1 VLNASTLFQGVL
13 NASPAFNLGY
23 QANGNQQRFDPFFSN
38 SFFINQNFL
47 SSTTGLPLTILPF
60 TFPDSA
66 QFQFGM
72 AQQGGLS
79 IERQIGQSFK
89 FSIGYTYIHGEH
101 LNRPRNTNTPNDP
114 LLIRNF
120 TRAAAIGLA
129 ASDPRTIALPASG
142 SAASCPAPVVAAFP
156 AGTQFINVA
165 GGGSLALVAPGA
177 LGSGFTGANCGGAN
191 VGFIGTPAIFNYF
204 RASGPNPSFGSLGLP
219 FATLQQLATL
229 GGFPTGKPGVPV
241 PFSDMQTQES
251 TGSSVYHGLTVSI
264 SKRFTRHFEFLS
276 SYTWSHAIDDSTD
289 LQSLL
294 VPQDNNNPQLDRSNS
309 TFDQRHRWVTSG
321 VFNSP
326 YSWKDSGFLHKF
338 LADSTVAPIVELSSG
353 RPYNVLTGTDFNMDF
368 SPFTDRPSV
377 VPTGTAGAISST
389 FIPGV
394 AFALPTVCSTAS
406 VAGVVPPLGCTGNLG
421 RNAFVRPKYFSWDMR
436 LSRKIALGDRA
447 NLELIADMFNLFNRN
462 NTSDVNVLCD
472 PLAGSCPAG
481 QPTAAFDA
489 RQFQFAA
496 KINF

>member
-1 VLNASTLFQGVL
+1 
-13 NASPAFNLGY
+13 
-23 QANGNQQRFDPFFSN
+23 
-38 SFFINQNFL
+38 
-47 SSTTGLPLTILPF
+47 
-60 TFPDSA
+60 
-66 QFQFGM
+66 
-72 AQQGGLS
+72 
-79 IERQIGQSFK
+79 
-89 FSIGYTYIHGEH
+89 
-101 LNRPRNTNTPNDP
+101 
-114 LLIRNF
+114 
-120 TRAAAIGLA
+120 
-129 ASDPRTIALPASG
+129 
-142 SAASCPAPVVAAFP
+142 
-156 AGTQFINVA
+156 
-165 GGGSLALVAPGA
+165 
-177 LGSGFTGANCGGAN
+177 
-191 VGFIGTPAIFNYF
+191 
-204 RASGPNPSFGSLGLP
+204 
-219 FATLQQLATL
+219 
-229 GGFPTGKPGVPV
+229 
-241 PFSDMQTQES
+241 
-251 TGSSVYHGLTVSI
+251 LTVSI